1 MQLPMPGPSPA
12 EQETARS
19 MGKLSATQ
27 SEIYRDVFNDA
38 AANLIADIFA
48 ESVEEQK
55 RKAGALWSM
64 AHLGAGAGDAT
75 GGPFVG

>member
-1 MQLPMPGPSPA
+1 
-12 EQETARS
+12 

-48 ESVEEQK
+48 ESTEAEAR
-55 RKAGALWSM
+55 RKAGAL
-64 AHLGAGAGDAT
+64 
-75 GGPFVG
+75 